1 MSRYI
6 GPKCKQCR
14 REGMKLFLKG
24 PRCET
29 VKCAI
34 AKRAHPPGEHPWAR
48 KKRSEYGVQLR
59 EKQKAKRTY
68 GLFER
73 PFRKLFAEAASR
85 PGNTGEFL
93 IQSLERRL
101 DNALY
106 SVGFAHSRS
115 HARQIIAHGH
125 VQVNGKRTKS
135 PGYRLRQGDAF
146 GLQAGATAEGI
157 RKQTETTIEGTKH
170 RDTPS
175 WLSVEA
181 KEFTAKVLA
190 LPKRDEASIDLQEQL
205 IVEFCSK

>member
-1 MSRYI
+1 MSRYV

-34 AKRAHPPGEHPWAR
+34 ARRAHPPGEHPWAR

-59 EKQKAKRTY
+59 EKQKAKRAY

-73 PFRKLFAEAASR
+73 PFRKLFALAAST
-85 PGNTGEFL
+85 PGNTGETL
-93 IQSLERRL
+93 IKLLERRL

-106 SVGFAHSRS
+106 SLGFAQSRS
-115 HARQIIAHGH
+115 HARQLIAHGH
-125 VQVNGKRTKS
+125 VHVNGRRTKS
-135 PGYRLRQGDAF
+135 PGFTLRKDDQF
-146 GLQAGATAEGI
+146 GLRPNERV
-157 RKQTETTIEGTKH
+157 RKNTEVVIESTKG
-170 RDTPS
+170 RDVPS
-175 WLSVEA
+175 WLSVDA
-181 KEFTAKVLA
+181 KEFTGKVLDM
-190 LPKRDEASIDLQEQL
+190 PKRDEAAIDLQEQL

>member
-1 MSRYI
+1 MSRYV

-34 AKRAHPPGEHPWAR
+34 ARRAHPPGEHPWAR

-59 EKQKAKRTY
+59 EKQKAKRAY

-73 PFRKLFAEAASR
+73 PFRKLFADAAST
-85 PGNTGEFL
+85 PGNTGETL
-93 IQSLERRL
+93 IKLLERRL

-106 SVGFAHSRS
+106 SLGFAQSRA
-115 HARQIIAHGH
+115 HARQLIAHGH
-125 VQVNGKRTKS
+125 VHVNGRRTKS
-135 PGYRLRQGDAF
+135 PGYTLRKDDQF
-146 GLQAGATAEGI
+146 GLRPNERV
-157 RKQTETTIEGTKH
+157 RKNTEVVIESTKG
-170 RDTPS
+170 RDVPS
-175 WLSVEA
+175 WLSVDA
-181 KEFTAKVLA
+181 KEFTGKVLDM
-190 LPKRDEASIDLQEQL
+190 PKRDEAAIDLQEQL

>member
-59 EKQKAKRTY
+59 EKQKAKRAY

-73 PFRKLFAEAASR
+73 PFRRYMALAQRA
-85 PGNTGEFL
+85 PGNTGETL
-93 IQSLERRL
+93 IRLLERRV
-101 DNALY
+101 DNAVYLL
-106 SVGFAHSRS
+106 GFAHSRAHS
-115 HARQIIAHGH
+115 RQLVAHGH
-125 VQVNGKRTKS
+125 VLVNGRRTKS
-135 PGYRLRQGDAF
+135 PGYQLRQGDTIQIKADER
-146 GLQAGATAEGI
+146 LKKLTEVVIEATKG
-157 RKQTETTIEGTKH
+157 
-170 RDTPS
+170 RDVPS
-175 WLSVEA
+175 WLQADA
-181 KEFTAKVLA
+181 KELTGKVLDM
-190 LPKRDEASIDLQEQL
+190 PKRDEATIDLQEQL